1 MSRFLSTAG
10 EQVAEL
16 AASYAE
22 GGRLSRGKTLFRKGA
37 VSDLSI
43 GEGSL
48 IASVRGSEGDVYET
62 TVGTV
67 LAPPGIIRQVLQAY
81 DPDDS
86 RSIDALLGDGVEI
99 CPRDRDLAFGCDCA
113 DWDELC
119 KHVVAVLLAF
129 ADRVDL
135 DEMVL
140 LLWRG
145 IDLSTATE
153 QQPDSPTTAPA
164 GTPQPRRRRRPQ
176 EEAPTLEQTAPA
188 STRPAPSAPTP
199 ATDNQP
205 PRDEDAAART
215 VTRSALEALLGD
227 TIVKVPNTGAADE
240 ASSPPSLPPGF
251 AAFLGVGM
259 VIEPPDVS
267 AINPPDL
274 LFQEMHL
281 GPLADL
287 GPELATALGIIAT
300 ELAKVSLSDSVD

>member
-48 IASVRGSEGDVYET
+48 IASVRGSEGDDYET

-67 LAPPGIIRQVLQAY
+67 LAPPGIIRQVLQEY
-81 DPDDS
+81 NPDDP
-86 RSIDALLGDGVEI
+86 RSIDLLLGAGVEI
-99 CPRDRDLAFGCDCA
+99 CPRDSDLAFGCDCA

-135 DEMVL
+135 DETVL
-140 LLWRG
+140 LMWRG
-145 IDLSTATE
+145 IDLSAAAE
-153 QQPDSPTTAPA
+153 QQPESPTTAPA
-164 GTPQPRRRRRPQ
+164 STPQPRRRKRPQ
-176 EEAPTLEQTAPA
+176 EEAPASEQSSPA
-188 STRPAPSAPTP
+188 STRPAPSASPP
-199 ATDNQP
+199 ATDDQP
-205 PRDEDAAART
+205 PGDEDAAART
-215 VTRSALEALLGD
+215 VSRSELEALLGD
-227 TIVKVPNTGAADE
+227 TIVKVPNTGAEDE
-240 ASSPPSLPPGF
+240 ASSPSLPPGF
-251 AAFLGVGM
+251 AEFFGVGM

-287 GPELATALGIIAT
+287 GPELATALSIIAA
-300 ELAKVSLSDSVD
+300 ELAKVSLTDSVD